1 MVHLLGDV
9 RAVLQPLLNALHD
22 WIAQTTA
29 AQNAA
34 DTGPA
39 QGDAGALAGLEG
51 ATGAAGATDGAIAAV
66 QQLQHLLLADDPA
79 APEFFQHNGAV
90 LKAALGVAY
99 PEVGMHTLNFDF
111 EKALDA
117 IASVTGA
124 AVDA

>member
-1 MVHLLGDV
+1 M
-9 RAVLQPLLNALHD
+9 
-22 WIAQTTA
+22 
-29 AQNAA
+29 
-34 DTGPA
+34 
-39 QGDAGALAGLEG
+39 AGLEG

-99 PEVGMHTLNFDF
+99 PEVEMHTLNFDF

-117 IASVTGA
+117 IASVPGA